1 MPDQLATRVGTGLR
15 PDGARTLAD
24 MGFLLRVLVAAA
36 ALAAAAWLLDGI
48 ELTDTDDEVLTLL
61 GVALIFGLVNAI
73 VAPVVKLFSLPFI
86 ILTLGLL
93 LWVINAL
100 MLMLTGAIADGL
112 GLGFEVDG
120 FGSALLGALVI
131 SVVTAILGSL
141 VDDRD

>member
-1 MPDQLATRVGTGLR
+1 
-15 PDGARTLAD
+15 

-48 ELTDTDDEVLTLL
+48 ELTDTDNEVLTLL

-120 FGSALLGALVI
+120 FGSALLGALII

>member
-1 MPDQLATRVGTGLR
+1 MT
-15 PDGARTLAD
+15 
-24 MGFLLRVLVAAA
+24 FLLRIAVAAV

-48 ELTDTDDEVLTLL
+48 EFTDTDNEVLTVL
-61 GVALIFGLVNAI
+61 GVALNFGLVNAI

-120 FGSALLGALVI
+120 FGAALLGALII
-131 SVVTAILGSL
+131 SVVTALLGSL

>member
-1 MPDQLATRVGTGLR
+1 MS
-15 PDGARTLAD
+15 
-24 MGFLLRVLVAAA
+24 FLLRIAVAAA

-48 ELTDTDDEVLTLL
+48 AFTSSDNEALTVL

-100 MLMLTGAIADGL
+100 MLMLTSWIADGL
-112 GLGFEVDG
+112 GLGFRVDG
-120 FGSALLGALVI
+120 FGTALLGALII

>member
-1 MPDQLATRVGTGLR
+1 MT
-15 PDGARTLAD
+15 
-24 MGFLLRVLVAAA
+24 FLLRIAVAAA

-48 ELTDTDDEVLTLL
+48 AFTGSDNEALTVL

-100 MLMLTGAIADGL
+100 MLMLTSWIADGL
-112 GLGFEVDG
+112 GLGFRVDG
-120 FGSALLGALVI
+120 FGTALLGALII